1 MARKTTTY
9 RVEDEGRDKGKLFL
23 LTEMAASKG
32 EAWATRVLL
41 ALMASN
47 VDIPEDYKLLGMAAL
62 AELGMK
68 VISGLKWHIAEPLL
82 NEMMEC
88 VQRIVDP
95 HQAAATTR
103 VLFGEDGQPNPSGD
117 YDIEEIHT
125 RLMLRVEVWN
135 LHMGFLEAVAQS
147 LKGKFKS
154 APAKKAPSATKTS
167 RE

>member
-1 MARKTTTY
+1 MARKTATY
-9 RVEDEGRDKGKLFL
+9 HVEDEGRDKGKLFL
-23 LTEMAASKG
+23 LTEMPASKG

-47 VDIPEDYKLLGMAAL
+47 VDIPEDYKSLGMAAL

-68 VISGLKWHIAEPLL
+68 VLSGLKWNIAEPLL

-88 VQRIVDP
+88 VQRVVDP
-95 HQAAATTR
+95 KQASATTR
-103 VLFGEDGQPNPSGD
+103 PLFGVDGQVDPSGD
-117 YDIEEIHT
+117 YDIEEIQT

-135 LHMGFLEAVAQS
+135 LHMGFLEAVARS

-154 APAKKAPSATKTS
+154 AAAGKAPSVTKTS
-167 RE
+167 RG